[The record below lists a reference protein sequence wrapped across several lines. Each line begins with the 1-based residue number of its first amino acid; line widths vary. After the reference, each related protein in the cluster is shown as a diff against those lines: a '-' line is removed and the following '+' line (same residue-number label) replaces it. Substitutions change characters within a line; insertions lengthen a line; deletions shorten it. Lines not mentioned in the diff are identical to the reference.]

1 MSSQALRGAH
11 RLTKTKHVFA
21 HHNIP
26 LECDVY
32 SAEDYPAT
40 SPVFLYFH
48 SGGLVT
54 GSRSCV
60 PPWLAQVCFRNKWP
74 LVSASYRLLPQAKAS
89 GLLEDARA
97 AYKFARHLGAS
108 SNAVQR
114 KVIVGGGS
122 AGEQHMADM
131 VLYGLSDRPPPHTSP
146 IALLSVTGITTFRHR
161 FFNSSVLLTPEPI
174 AESQMSHHLAAAV
187 SVGTTSAN
195 NPQVFYLDK
204 LLPDGTKN
212 ANFDVTTVPITE
224 DGNPDEFPRGCLYD
238 YYVYRNEF
246 PGLVGDID
254 PGYEWAKAASAKDKV
269 AAWPPTTII
278 QGNADEDVDLAVST
292 HMVGCLG
299 EDKAKLFL
307 AEGQPHRYEAT
318 RFLEDDVDGM
328 DAVRQAVS
336 NLEADVARVA

>member
-1 MSSQALRGAH
+1 MACTGFFMAS
-11 RLTKTKHVFA
+11 LTA
-21 HHNIP
+21 HHFTP
-26 LECDVY
+26 
-32 SAEDYPAT
+32 
-40 SPVFLYFH
+40 
-48 SGGLVT
+48 
-54 GSRSCV
+54 
-60 PPWLAQVCFRNKWP
+60 
-74 LVSASYRLLPQAKAS
+74 
-89 GLLEDARA
+89 
-97 AYKFARHLGAS
+97 
-108 SNAVQR
+108 
-114 KVIVGGGS
+114 
-122 AGEQHMADM
+122 
-131 VLYGLSDRPPPHTSP
+131 SP

-161 FFNSSVLLTPEPI
+161 FFDSSVLLTPEPI

-195 NPQVFYLDK
+195 NPQVFHLDK

-224 DGNPDEFPRGCLYD
+224 DDNTDEFPRGCLYD
-238 YYVYRNEF
+238 YYLYRNEF
-246 PGLVGDID
+246 PGLVGNID

-269 AAWPPTTII
+269 AAWPLTTII
-278 QGNADEDVDLAVST
+278 QGNSDEDVDLAVST

>member
-21 HHNIP
+21 HHTIP

-60 PPWLAQVCFRNKWP
+60 PPWLAQEQM
-74 LVSASYRLLPQAKAS
+74 AS
-89 GLLEDARA
+89 
-97 AYKFARHLGAS
+97 GAS
-108 SNAVQR
+108 SNAVER

-122 AGEQHMADM
+122 AGFFMAS
-131 VLYGLSDRPPPHTSP
+131 LTAHHFTPSP

-195 NPQVFYLDK
+195 NPQVFHLDK

-224 DGNPDEFPRGCLYD
+224 DGNTDEFPRGCLYD
-238 YYVYRNEF
+238 YYLYRNEF

-278 QGNADEDVDLAVST
+278 QGNSDEDVDLAVST

>member
-11 RLTKTKHVFA
+11 RLTKTKHVFG
-21 HHNIP
+21 HHTIP

-74 LVSASYRLLPQAKAS
+74 L
-89 GLLEDARA
+89 
-97 AYKFARHLGAS
+97 
-108 SNAVQR
+108 
-114 KVIVGGGS
+114 
-122 AGEQHMADM
+122 
-131 VLYGLSDRPPPHTSP
+131 
-146 IALLSVTGITTFRHR
+146 
-161 FFNSSVLLTPEPI
+161 
-174 AESQMSHHLAAAV
+174 
-187 SVGTTSAN
+187 
-195 NPQVFYLDK
+195 
-204 LLPDGTKN
+204 N
-212 ANFDVTTVPITE
+212 ANFDVTTAPITE
-224 DGNPDEFPRGCLYD
+224 DDNTDEFPRGCLYD
-238 YYVYRNEF
+238 YYLYRNEF

-269 AAWPPTTII
+269 AAWPLTTII
-278 QGNADEDVDLAVST
+278 QGNSNEDVDLAVST

>member
-1 MSSQALRGAH
+1 MPSHPLMSSQALRGAH
-11 RLTKTKHVFA
+11 RLTKTKHVFG
-21 HHNIP
+21 HHTIP

-97 AYKFARHLGAS
+97 AYKFARHLAAS
-108 SNAVQR
+108 SNAVER

-122 AGEQHMADM
+122 AGFFMAS
-131 VLYGLSDRPPPHTSP
+131 LTAHHFTPSP
-146 IALLSVTGITTFRHR
+146 IALLSVTGITTSRHR
-161 FFNSSVLLTPEPI
+161 FFDSSVLLTPEPI

-195 NPQVFYLDK
+195 NPQVFHLDK

-212 ANFDVTTVPITE
+212 ANFDVTTAPITE
-224 DGNPDEFPRGCLYD
+224 DDNTDEFPRGCLYD
-238 YYVYRNEF
+238 YYLYRNEF

-269 AAWPPTTII
+269 AAWPLTTII
-278 QGNADEDVDLAVST
+278 QGNSNEDVDLAVST

>member
-1 MSSQALRGAH
+1 MSSLALRGAH

-21 HHNIP
+21 HHTIP

-97 AYKFARHLGAS
+97 AYKFARQLGAS
-108 SNAVQR
+108 SSAPIER

-122 AGEQHMADM
+122 AGFFMAS
-131 VLYGLSDRPPPHTSP
+131 LTAHHFTPSP

-161 FFNSSVLLTPEPI
+161 FFNSSVLLTPDPI
-174 AESQMSHHLAAAV
+174 AESQMSHHLTATV

-195 NPQVFYLDK
+195 NTQVFHLDK
-204 LLPDGTKN
+204 LSPDGAKN
-212 ANFDVTTVPITE
+212 ANFDLTTVPIAE
-224 DGNPDEFPRGCLYD
+224 DGNADDFPRGCLYD
-238 YYVYRNEF
+238 YYLYRNEF
-246 PGLVGDID
+246 PVLVGDID
-254 PGYEWAKAASAKDKV
+254 PGYEWAKAESAKDKV
-269 AAWPPTTII
+269 TAWPPTTII
-278 QGNADEDVDLAVST
+278 QGNADDDVDLAVST
-292 HMVGCLG
+292 HMVECLG

-336 NLEADVARVA
+336 NLEADVARVV

>member
-21 HHNIP
+21 HHTIP

-60 PPWLAQVCFRNKWP
+60 PPWLAQVSP
-74 LVSASYRLLPQAKAS
+74 ASSHCMHRLILTATPGLLQKQMAS
-89 GLLEDARA
+89 G
-97 AYKFARHLGAS
+97 FFMAS
-108 SNAVQR
+108 LTA
-114 KVIVGGGS
+114 
-122 AGEQHMADM
+122 HHFT
-131 VLYGLSDRPPPHTSP
+131 PSP

-161 FFNSSVLLTPEPI
+161 FFDSSVLLTPEPI

-195 NPQVFYLDK
+195 NPQVFHLDK

-224 DGNPDEFPRGCLYD
+224 DDNTDEFPRGCLYD
-238 YYVYRNEF
+238 YYLYRNEF
-246 PGLVGDID
+246 LGLVGDID

-269 AAWPPTTII
+269 AAWPLTTII
-278 QGNADEDVDLAVST
+278 QGNSDEDVDLAVST

-299 EDKAKLFL
+299 EDKTKLFL